1 MGIAEILNN
10 PRTCPIACVPLSSSL
25 IWPSVIV
32 KSKLPWVDENLKFS
46 IDPLQIIIEPDG
58 KILLI
63 SWIYIGDI
71 ERILLNYDYTL
82 ITYTITLTTQRTN
95 CNYLNLLF
103 ILLV

>member
-1 MGIAEILNN
+1 MLFNKLLLLNFFYYYY
-10 PRTCPIACVPLSSSL
+10 CS
-25 IWPSVIV
+25 
-32 KSKLPWVDENLKFS
+32 
-46 IDPLQIIIEPDG
+46 

-95 CNYLNLLF
+95 CNLF
-103 ILLV
+103 KFIIYSIELYWPSGHPLLVL